1 MGDDELLRLFTQAS
15 KTMRAVK
22 TVILR
27 KHGIYLGQ
35 EVLLGVLWDADGQ
48 TPGELAERLDVSV
61 PTIVRMAKRMESGGL
76 LLRRRDSRDG
86 RLVRMYLTPLAT
98 RLEQPLKGDLAQ
110 LAGQAMAGLTEQD
123 HAVLDRTLNSVI
135 DRMQALL
142 DQYAETAEAG

>member
-35 EVLLGVLWDADGQ
+35 EVLLGILWEADGQ
-48 TPGELAERLDVSV
+48 SPGEIADRLGVSV

-76 LLRRRDSRDG
+76 LLRRRDTRDG
-86 RLVRMYLTPLAT
+86 RLVRMYLTPRAKM
-98 RLEQPLKGDLAQ
+98 LERPLKDDLAL
-110 LAGQAMAGLTEQD
+110 LAGQAMAGLSPQD

-142 DQYAETAEAG
+142 DQHADEAGVG